1 MINDCIILHWQSK
14 IERHEKGKH
23 GLMVNSESGQC
34 TKMRFTA
41 PNLGIATTNITDSS
55 YRLTPNATNGNPS
68 DWAAGNKNPRWLA
81 G

>member
-14 IERHEKGKH
+14 MARQEKGKH

-41 PNLGIATTNITDSS
+41 PNLGIATTIS
-55 YRLTPNATNGNPS
+55 LIPATV
-68 DWAAGNKNPRWLA
+68 
-81 G
+81 